1 MLVLFCTPDS
11 KVYKSFLF
19 HLPAGWHWSPLA
31 DDQAGVR
38 REAVE
43 VRLAAEQEP
52 RERTAGPDCLLHV
65 QVLVGLNLKISLCT
79 IFLFQRA
86 LAQVRDIIFACGE
99 IGTGVADQQSDLD
112 SRRGEADL
120 EQLGEEAR

>member
-1 MLVLFCTPDS
+1 MPVLFCTPDL
-11 KVYKSFLF
+11 KSILIV
-19 HLPAGWHWSPLA
+19 PGWHWPPLA

-65 QVLVGLNLKISLCT
+65 QVLRLNVEISLCT
-79 IFLFQRA
+79 IFVFQRA
-86 LAQVRDIIFACGE
+86 LAQVGDIISACGE
-99 IGTGVADQQSDLD
+99 IWTGVADQQSDLD

-120 EQLGEEAR
+120 DQLGEEAR

>member
-1 MLVLFCTPDS
+1 MVP
-11 KVYKSFLF
+11 
-19 HLPAGWHWSPLA
+19 GWHWPPLA

-52 RERTAGPDCLLHV
+52 RERTAGPDCLLYV
-65 QVLVGLNLKISLCT
+65 QVLRLNVEISLCT
-79 IFLFQRA
+79 IFVFQRA
-86 LAQVRDIIFACGE
+86 LAQVGDIISACGE

-120 EQLGEEAR
+120 DQLGEEAR